1 MTPAQLRA
9 KVVAERAAWIRQM
22 LAGLRAL
29 PLETFAAFE
38 VDSRNPA
45 AAESH
50 LRRALEALLDL
61 GRHVL
66 AKGFGLAVIEY
77 KDVAKGLAEVG
88 VLDKEEAMVLRTLAG
103 YRNRLVH
110 FYHEI
115 SNRELY
121 EICTGQVG
129 DIEGV
134 LTVILG
140 WLAAHPEK
148 IDHQP

>member
-22 LAGLRAL
+22 LAGLRSL

-38 VDSRNPA
+38 VDVRNPA
-45 AAESH
+45 AAESY

-66 AKGFGLAVIEY
+66 AKGFGQAVIEY

-115 SNRELY
+115 SNGELY
-121 EICTGQVG
+121 EICTGRVG

-134 LTVILG
+134 LTAMLG